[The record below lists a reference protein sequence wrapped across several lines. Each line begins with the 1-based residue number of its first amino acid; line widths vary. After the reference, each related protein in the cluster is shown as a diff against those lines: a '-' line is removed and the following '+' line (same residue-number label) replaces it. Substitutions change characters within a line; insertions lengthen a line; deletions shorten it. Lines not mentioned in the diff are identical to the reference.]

1 MKLAYRHIQA
11 ILWQG
16 NFINTVLSSS
26 PSGKE
31 GREYEVAITQE
42 YPNKLQRLK
51 FKHMHAN
58 DTHIHI
64 HLDGEPCL

>member
-16 NFINTVLSSS
+16 NFINTILSSS

-31 GREYEVAITQE
+31 GRQYEVAITQE
-42 YPNKLQRLK
+42 YLHKLQRLK
-51 FKHMHAN
+51 FKHMRAN
-58 DTHIHI
+58 DTHMQI
-64 HLDGEPCL
+64 HLNDELCL